1 MPGLRHADGAPT
13 LLFDRLTDSGAD
25 APVAEARG
33 RVLDR
38 ASLLASI
45 ARELELL
52 LSSRAPLTGVAF
64 DRQHSAVDYGIPDL
78 SMFSLAGDG
87 RKEMARRIGQAV
99 AAFESRLANPQVSI
113 ESDPAR
119 HDRAAVRIEGSIV
132 LGPVMEPV
140 VFRLPLCGN
149 GTDSHNGG

>member
-13 LLFDRLTDSGAD
+13 LLFDRLTGSGTD
-25 APVAEARG
+25 APVVEARG

-52 LSSRAPLTGVAF
+52 LSSRAPLTAVPL

-87 RKEMARRIGQAV
+87 REEMARRIGQAV

-119 HDRAAVRIEGSIV
+119 HDGAVVRIEGSII
-132 LGPVMEPV
+132 LGSMMEPV
-140 VFRLPLCGN
+140 VFRLPLGGN
-149 GTDSHNGG
+149 GADSYNGG